1 MTEADP
7 MQSNPNPGEPMTE
20 ADPMQSNPN
29 PGEPM
34 NEANPMQSNP
44 NPGEPMNEA
53 NPMQSNPN
61 PGEPMTE
68 ANPMQSNPNPGE
80 PMTEAVQMQFPSTPN
95 QGDPM
100 TDLSESQRELMTEDE
115 TQADTLRAVSPHD
128 TARAILNGLACELG
142 ADELRVLARI
152 AERLKGGQTMYGQL
166 CLETDTRQ
174 FRAKEAREEVE
185 DALVYLACAWLQ
197 HQEVT

>member
-1 MTEADP
+1 MTDAAQ
-7 MQSNPNPGEPMTE
+7 MQSTPNQGAPMTE
-20 ADPMQSNPN
+20 ADEMQSNPN

-34 NEANPMQSNP
+34 N
-44 NPGEPMNEA
+44 
-53 NPMQSNPN
+53 
-61 PGEPMTE
+61 
-68 ANPMQSNPNPGE
+68 
-80 PMTEAVQMQFPSTPN
+80 EAVQMQFPSTPN

-100 TDLSESQRELMTEDE
+100 NEPSESQRELMTEDE
-115 TQADTLRAVSPHD
+115 AQADTLRAVSPHD

-142 ADELRVLARI
+142 ADEVRVLARI

-197 HQEVT
+197 NQEVT